1 LTKAPTPPILE
12 VLGFLLTKRSFIHLS
27 LAAALHSVAWYA
39 GSVFNASFLIRSHGL
54 SRTEAGFYLGIIA
67 AVAGTGTFLGGV
79 AADRLSTLK
88 SDRRWYMFVPGIATL
103 AMVPFQFLTYLHP
116 SMAVFFPAFCVT
128 MFLAAVFFGPSFAM
142 TQELAALRM
151 RSVAT
156 SLLLFVQTLIGFGIG
171 PWAVGQISDW
181 LRPEGMSLPLFGSVG
196 QGVDSL
202 RWALVIVGVINV
214 WSAFH
219 YFHGARYLLA
229 DLAASQKPMEK
240 GL

>member
-1 LTKAPTPPILE
+1 
-12 VLGFLLTKRSFIHLS
+12 
-27 LAAALHSVAWYA
+27 
-39 GSVFNASFLIRSHGL
+39 
-54 SRTEAGFYLGIIA
+54 
-67 AVAGTGTFLGGV
+67 
-79 AADRLSTLK
+79 
-88 SDRRWYMFVPGIATL
+88 
-103 AMVPFQFLTYLHP
+103 MVPFQFLTYLHP

-181 LRPEGMSLPLFGSVG
+181 LRPEGMSLPVFGSVG